1 MRAALLP
8 AFGGPLEL
16 CEVPDPVPANGEVV
30 VDVVACGAGLTLEH
44 VRNGKMGGAPPF
56 IMGHEFAGRISALG
70 ENVDGWSLGDRVT
83 ATFYLTCGYCDMC
96 AGGHETL
103 CRNFRGWIGAARDG
117 AFAERVSVPARNL
130 VRVPAGL
137 DLGVAGIVA
146 DAVATPYHAVRERIG
161 LIAGHSV
168 AVIGAG
174 GGLGAHTLGVVRA
187 FGGRAIAIERDAAK
201 LAELGRR
208 QLATI
213 VIDARDA
220 DWHDQLRALLGGGV
234 DAVIDTFGSSETLA
248 AGAAILAPL
257 GTLVILGLTAGAK
270 LSLDPAALLIGEHA
284 VVGTRYCSRAE
295 IAASLEL
302 VAAEQVPTLIGA
314 RYPLD
319 AINHAFAAIRE
330 NKVFGRILID
340 VAPE

>member
-130 VRVPAGL
+130 VRVPAG
-137 DLGVAGIVA
+137 
-146 DAVATPYHAVRERIG
+146 
-161 LIAGHSV
+161 SV